1 MTDGRG
7 HPRRGVLLNFP
18 VDLWARHYE
27 RNQEL
32 LREFQLIASDGS
44 TTSDVPRRLVEM
56 ATEFIL
62 LYGRQTDEITR
73 DREAAREAGLTS
85 RTSAVPLPEET
96 PAIVERVRA
105 MLREVDRFCLDESL
119 LTQPRD
125 WRPRRLPGMDHGR
138 DARSI
143 RRRGPDALA
152 AEKGPGR
159 SRQRVTGSVS
169 GTPAPPGRGMLR
181 RRRPGAL
188 LHRCTAR
195 AAVGRVGP
203 VNGDH
208 LLLAPNAGTVLPG
221 VETAL
226 LQVVGVLIGR
236 VVKDLDPAG
245 RRLVGHH
252 IPRSIICGLRRRVPA
267 LPLVGAGARLRIAPS
282 CRCHEGVSVLM
293 AAKPRNAQGAERCAR
308 AGPEAGRAAIRDR
321 RTALCAAAPPP

>member
-85 RTSAVPLPEET
+85 MTSAVPLPEET

-119 LTQPRD
+119 LTQPLTGD
-125 WRPRRLPGMDHGR
+125 LAAFQEWIMDEMLAQFDGADPTPWRP
-138 DARSI
+138 
-143 RRRGPDALA
+143 
-152 AEKGPGR
+152 KGPVAR
-159 SRQRVTGSVS
+159 GS
-169 GTPAPPGRGMLR
+169 
-181 RRRPGAL
+181 
-188 LHRCTAR
+188 
-195 AAVGRVGP
+195 
-203 VNGDH
+203 
-208 LLLAPNAGTVLPG
+208 
-221 VETAL
+221 E
-226 LQVVGVLIGR
+226 
-236 VVKDLDPAG
+236 
-245 RRLVGHH
+245 
-252 IPRSIICGLRRRVPA
+252 
-267 LPLVGAGARLRIAPS
+267 
-282 CRCHEGVSVLM
+282 
-293 AAKPRNAQGAERCAR
+293 
-308 AGPEAGRAAIRDR
+308 
-321 RTALCAAAPPP
+321 